1 MKRGL
6 GCSNDDKS
14 QDSDLQEEEEEEEDY
29 MNESFLAEAEKHSTA
44 VGSRRKRVK
53 NTEKGFIKPKQV
65 LELEEIDSNLNL
77 PGLSQTNKGFLLLS
91 KMGYK
96 PGTSLGPKDK
106 QNIIEPI
113 SIDLKYGNFDQD
125 VY

>member
-29 MNESFLAEAEKHSTA
+29 MNESFLAEAEKHS
-44 VGSRRKRVK
+44 SKRVK